1 MNAQLK
7 SLTLLASLCLLKSY
21 SSFETTLFNNSFKT
35 LGEKAT
41 SWFLTSKSAE
51 WDLISGLLAKVLLW
65 VGVVLSLA
73 WEVEFLAAPQLKTK

>member
-7 SLTLLASLCLLKSY
+7 SLTLRASLYLLKSY

-35 LGEKAT
+35 PGEKTT

-51 WDLISGLLAKVLLW
+51 WDLISGLWAKALFL
-65 VGVVLSLA
+65 VGVALLLV
-73 WEVEFLAAPQLKTK
+73 WEAEFLVAPQL